1 MQHTR
6 VCTCTRTRVHATC
19 VRTLT
24 SARARVHARVCA
36 CTHARMCMQPC
47 TRADV
52 SVRTHIFTYAHI
64 HCSSKSPLSAAL
76 AVGYVHSFCAVAGLI
91 SLIAGQKPRWYILH
105 SHIRNV
111 LVVFAYYLCDGCE
124 SKVCFGFVCVGSV
137 NYRQTRKS
145 ERKIPTASF
154 GVCAGCACV
163 CKCHACV
170 TFMCV
175 CACV

>member
-1 MQHTR
+1 MHTR
-6 VCTCTRTRVHATC
+6 VCKCTRTRVHATC

-24 SARARVHARVCA
+24 SARARDDDRAACTRVCMRARAHVHA
-36 CTHARMCMQPC
+36 TLHARM
-47 TRADV
+47 
-52 SVRTHIFTYAHI
+52 HIFTYAHI

-124 SKVCFGFVCVGSV
+124 SKVCFGFVCVCGL
-137 NYRQTRKS
+137 
-145 ERKIPTASF
+145 
-154 GVCAGCACV
+154 G
-163 CKCHACV
+163 
-170 TFMCV
+170 
-175 CACV
+175 